1 MKIII
6 SERQLRTIIENESNE
21 KLLEISFNDFFS
33 AENVI
38 IKQYKKQGYE
48 GIKLIGDVYFEN
60 KQDKYF
66 ERLFEHVIEIDGNL
80 DLMYSKIKSFGN
92 LEYVGGNLY
101 LGYCRELKSLGKLK
115 YIGKN
120 LYLSSSPLV
129 KLSDKEIKNQV
140 EIKGKIIRD

>member
-1 MKIII
+1 MRVIIN
-6 SERQLRTIIENESNE
+6 ERQLRTIIENESNE
-21 KLLEISFNDFFS
+21 RLLEVSVDEFLS

-38 IKQYKKQGYE
+38 IRQYKKRGYE

-66 ERLFEHVIEIDGNL
+66 ERLFEHVIEIEGYL
-80 DLMYSKIKSFGN
+80 DLISSKIKSLGN

-101 LGYCRELKSLGKLK
+101 LGYCRELKSFGKLK

-120 LYLSSSPLV
+120 LYLSSSPLS
-129 KLSDKEIKNQV
+129 KLSDKEIRSQV